1 MTTPGLSVII
11 PAKDA
16 ATTLSDQLD
25 AILAAEGNF
34 EVLVCD
40 NGSRDDTP
48 RLVAR
53 RSKIDPR
60 LRLIVAADAPG
71 SGHARN
77 IGADRA
83 RSDKLAFCDADDVVG
98 AEWVR
103 AMTSAL
109 EVHDF
114 VTGPLELD
122 QLNSAVV
129 IRSRGRWLEGNEAKT
144 FDGLFPFASGCNMG
158 LRRQTFNAVGR
169 FDETF
174 IYGQDVEL
182 SLRLWAAGIR
192 MGFSTDALVHYRYRA
207 DLEGMWTQG
216 RNHGATRPHIYR
228 RMADVAPALPRVHIN
243 WRSWLWLAR
252 HVGDLARPVD
262 RGRWLWLAGSKAGHL
277 RGSLSARTVCL

>member
-1 MTTPGLSVII
+1 VTLPVLSVII

-16 ATTLSDQLD
+16 RTTLSDQLD
-25 AILAAEGNF
+25 AVLASEGNF

-40 NGSRDDTP
+40 NGSRDGTQL
-48 RLVAR
+48 LVTAR
-53 RSKIDPR
+53 SEADPR
-60 LRLIVAADAPG
+60 LRLIMAADAPG
-71 SGHARN
+71 AGHARN
-77 IGADRA
+77 IGAARA
-83 RSDKLAFCDADDVVG
+83 HSDKLAFCDADDVVG
-98 AEWVR
+98 AGWVP
-103 AMTSAL
+103 AIAAAL
-109 EVHDF
+109 EVHEF

-122 QLNSAVV
+122 RLNSAAV
-129 IRSRGRWLEGNEAKT
+129 ITSRGRWLEGSEAKT

-158 LRRQTFNAVGR
+158 LRRQTFNAVGG
-169 FDETF
+169 FDENF

-182 SLRLWAAGIR
+182 SLRLWAAGVR
-192 MGFSTDALVHYRYRA
+192 MGFDANALVHYRYRT

-228 RMADVAPALPRVHIN
+228 RMADVAPTLPRVYIN

-252 HVGDLARPVD
+252 HVGDLRRPVD